1 MKNMII
7 TFVVLFVLGLAL
19 SACATPPTEEMN
31 KAQDA
36 VIRAESD
43 ADAVAYAGNTLVR
56 ARDALTRMQSEADA
70 KRYDEAKN
78 YAAEAVSFAERAI
91 ADGKAGAARAMDEA
105 ANLIS
110 GLSDPLEE
118 TSSALDAAREVQ
130 DIQLDFDSVS
140 QEMNLAQQ
148 TYDDALQSFQ
158 NDDYKDAIDK
168 GQTVRSLLSDVN
180 SELSQAAQA
189 TSRKQ

>member
-1 MKNMII
+1 MRNII
-7 TFVVLFVLGLAL
+7 IFSAIFVFGLAL
-19 SACATPPTEEMN
+19 SACAAPPTEEMS

-36 VIRAESD
+36 VIMAESD
-43 ADAVAYAGNTLVR
+43 ADAVAYAGNTLIR

-70 KRYDEAKN
+70 KRYDAAKN
-78 YAAEAVSFAERAI
+78 FAAEAVTYAEKAV
-91 ADGKAGAARAMDEA
+91 ADGKTGAARAMDEA

-110 GLSDPLEE
+110 GLSGPLAE
-118 TSSALDAAREVQ
+118 TSSAIDTAKKVQ
-130 DIQLDFDSVS
+130 DIQLDFDSIS

-158 NDDYKDAIDK
+158 TDDYKDVIDK
-168 GQTVRSLLSDVN
+168 GQTVRSMLSDIN
-180 SELSQAAQA
+180 SELSQAAMT